1 MKGTAHMVLD
11 LAKDP
16 AALTAR
22 VSTPGGC
29 TDKGVGVLQAMAVT
43 NALDK
48 AIVEAV
54 ARALELAKQ

>member
-1 MKGTAHMVLD
+1 MVLD
-11 LAKDP
+11 LAEDP

-29 TDKGVGVLQAMAVT
+29 TDQGVGVLQAMAVT
-43 NALDK
+43 NALEK